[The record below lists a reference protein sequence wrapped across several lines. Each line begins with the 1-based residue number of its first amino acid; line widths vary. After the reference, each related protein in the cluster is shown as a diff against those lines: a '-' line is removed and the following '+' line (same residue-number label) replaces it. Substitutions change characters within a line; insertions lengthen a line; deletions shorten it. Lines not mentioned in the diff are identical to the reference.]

1 LKFFQKYSAPLT
13 QEEKR
18 RRNKEWLLLILSG
31 LMLGVSFTPF
41 PFPFTLLIFIAFIP
55 YFIVLE
61 NRTSL
66 VSISRATFIFTF
78 VFSVF
83 TLYWV
88 GSWQSSADTFLMM
101 GGAALLLVYPC
112 VFLIPSTLYYLAK
125 KIFPKINALYFFPLF
140 WVTAEFLLT
149 LTDLRFPWVLL
160 GHGLAKFNLF
170 IQGAEIVGTF
180 GLSVAVAYINI
191 FLYKSYKNYK
201 ASRKLI
207 SHALL
212 TASILFATFIIYGMV
227 RTSTFNISE
236 RKIKVGL
243 VQPDLNPWD
252 KWETGNLNDLL
263 NLYLEQSTQ
272 AVEKGAQI
280 ILWPETALPV
290 YALGGRYP
298 KIADKIFNFIEEKN
312 VGLLTGM
319 PDIRYYFNKEK
330 IPEDAKHSEKDDFHY
345 ATYNSVIL
353 LVPGS
358 RDLQRYGKMKLVPLG
373 EQVPF
378 VEQFAFLGDF
388 LKWGVGIS
396 GWNVGKDTTVFNLP
410 LNNSEDDTIKISGL
424 VCFES
429 VFPVFVT
436 NFVQKGAELIAVV
449 TNDSWYGKSSGPY
462 QHKEF
467 GALRAIEN
475 RRSVVRC
482 ANGGISCLINA
493 LGETVVETEMFT
505 KAVLVVDVPLQTE
518 ETFYTNNPLIFPLL
532 SSVFSFW
539 VFGMNILIW
548 LKKKFKL

>member
-1 LKFFQKYSAPLT
+1 LKLFQKYITPLT
-13 QEEKR
+13 KEEKK
-18 RRNKEWLLLILSG
+18 RRNIEWMLLVLSG
-31 LMLGVSFTPF
+31 ILLGASFTPF
-41 PFPFTLLIFIAFIP
+41 PFPFTLLIFIAFLP
-55 YFIVLE
+55 YLIVLE
-61 NRTSL
+61 KRTSL

-78 VFSVF
+78 VFSLF

-88 GSWQSSADTFLMM
+88 GSWQSSADPFLMM
-101 GGAALLLVYPC
+101 GGGALLLVYPC
-112 VFLIPSTLYYLAK
+112 VFLIPSTLYYLVK

-140 WVTAEFLLT
+140 WVTAEYLLT
-149 LTDLRFPWVLL
+149 LSDLRFPWVLL

-170 IQGAEIVGTF
+170 IQGAEIIGTF

-191 FLYKSYKNYK
+191 FLYTSYKKYK
-201 ASRKLI
+201 ADKKLF
-207 SHALL
+207 SPALL
-212 TASILFATFIIYGMV
+212 MAIILFTAFIIYGLI
-227 RTSTFNISE
+227 RTSTFRISE

-243 VQPDLNPWD
+243 VQPNLNPWN
-252 KWETGNLNDLL
+252 KWETGNLDNLL
-263 NLYLEQSTQ
+263 DLYLELSNK
-272 AVEKGAQI
+272 AVEEGAQI

-290 YALGGRYP
+290 YTFSGSFPQITDR
-298 KIADKIFNFIEEKN
+298 IFQFIEEKQ

-319 PDIRYYFNKEK
+319 PDSQFYHDEENF
-330 IPEDAKHSEKDDFHY
+330 PDDAKYNEKDDFHY
-345 ATYNSVIL
+345 TTYNSVIL

-378 VEQFAFLGDF
+378 SSQFSFMADF
-388 LKWGVGIS
+388 FKWGVGIS
-396 GWNVGKDTTVFNLP
+396 GWNIGKDTTVFNLP
-410 LNNSEDDTIKISGL
+410 LNNSKDDTIKISGL

-436 NFVQKGAELIAVV
+436 NFVQRGAELIAVV

-467 GALRAIEN
+467 GILRAVEN

-482 ANGGISCLINA
+482 ANGGVSCYINA
-493 LGETVVETEMFT
+493 LGETVAETEMFT
-505 KAVLVVDVPLQTE
+505 KTVLVVDVPLQTE
-518 ETFYTNNPLIFPLL
+518 ETFYTSNPLIFPLL

-539 VFGMNILIW
+539 IFGMNILFW

>member
-1 LKFFQKYSAPLT
+1 MKLFQKYRIPLSSK
-13 QEEKR
+13 EKKS
-18 RRNKEWLLLILSG
+18 RNKEWLLLVLSG
-31 LMLGVSFTPF
+31 ILLGASFTPF
-41 PFPFTLLIFIAFIP
+41 PFPFTLLIFIAFLP
-55 YFIVLE
+55 YLSVLE
-61 NRTSL
+61 KRTSL
-66 VSISRATFIFTF
+66 ASISRATFIFTF
-78 VFSVF
+78 VFSLF

-88 GSWQSSADTFLMM
+88 GSWQSSADPFLMM
-101 GGAALLLVYPC
+101 GGGALLLAYPC

-125 KIFPKINALYFFPLF
+125 KIFPKISPLYFFPLF
-140 WVTAEFLLT
+140 WVTAEYLLT

-160 GHGLAKFNLF
+160 GHGLVKFNLF
-170 IQGAEIVGTF
+170 IQGAEIIGTF
-180 GLSVAVAYINI
+180 GLSLVVAYINI
-191 FLYKSYKNYK
+191 FLYKSYKKYK
-201 ASRKLI
+201 ARKKLFSPSLLI
-207 SHALL
+207 AI
-212 TASILFATFIIYGMV
+212 ILFAAFIIYGLV
-227 RTSTFNISE
+227 RTSTFKISE
-236 RKIKVGL
+236 RKIKIGL
-243 VQPDLNPWD
+243 VQPDLNPWN
-252 KWETGNLNDLL
+252 KWEAGNLDNLL
-263 NLYLEQSTQ
+263 DLYLELSTK
-272 AVEKGAQI
+272 AVEEGAQI
-280 ILWPETALPV
+280 VLWPETALPV
-290 YALGGRYP
+290 YAFGGKFP
-298 KIADKIFNFIEEKN
+298 QLIDKIFNFIEEKQ

-319 PDIRYYFNKEK
+319 PDIRYYYDKEN
-330 IPEDAKHSEKDDFHY
+330 IPEDAKHSEKNDFYY

-353 LVPGS
+353 LAPGS

-396 GWNVGKDTTVFNLP
+396 GWNVGKDTTVFNLL

-436 NFVQKGAELIAVV
+436 NFVQSGAELIAVV

-467 GALRAIEN
+467 GVLRAVEN

-493 LGETVVETEMFT
+493 LGETVAETEMFT
-505 KAVLVVDVPLQTE
+505 KTVLVVDVPLQTE

-539 VFGMNILIW
+539 IFGMNILFW